1 MKLKVQNLNDQI
13 VVGGC
18 MESLKEAAQGGG
30 EILVEDG
37 PSVYKKA
44 IEILETFPRFKEII
58 INTELTD
65 DCQDV
70 E

>member
-1 MKLKVQNLNDQI
+1 MKLKVQRCDNEIIL
-13 VVGGC
+13 GGC
-18 MESLKEAAQGGG
+18 MESLEEAKESGCDV
-30 EILVEDG
+30 LVEDG
-37 PSVYKKA
+37 PSVYKMA
-44 IEILETFPRFKEII
+44 IAILEAFPRFKEII

>member
-1 MKLKVQNLNDQI
+1 
-13 VVGGC
+13 
-18 MESLKEAAQGGG
+18 MESLKEAAQGGC

-37 PSVYKKA
+37 PSVYKMA
-44 IEILETFPRFKEII
+44 IEILEAFPRFKEII

-70 E
+70 D

>member
-1 MKLKVQNLNDQI
+1 MKLKVQNVNSQI
-13 VVGGC
+13 MLGGN
-18 MESLKEAAQGGG
+18 MESLEEAAQGGCD
-30 EILVEDG
+30 ILIEDG

>member
-18 MESLKEAAQGGG
+18 MESLKEAAQGGC

-37 PSVYKKA
+37 PSVYKMA
-44 IEILETFPRFKEII
+44 IEILEAFPRFKEII